1 MKRLSFVLFMALS
14 GSLLIQSCKQG
25 DKSNTPVPKDAVVV
39 MHINN
44 TSLSTKLSWQ
54 EIKATNWFK
63 DLYSEA
69 PDSLLRKLMDDP
81 DNSGMDTKADMMLF
95 LKKEG
100 RGGYVV
106 FEGTLNDAAAF
117 EAFNKK
123 VTDGAAVSKDGD
135 ASYITIKKQG
145 VVYWKG
151 SRFLYIMDVPLGSMS
166 SAMSGSYNSEPF
178 KFSTDSLRQFAK
190 ATFEIS
196 GKNSLNSDDRFSA
209 LLKEEGDMHF
219 WVNNEEYVSALSG
232 DALSVLKMADIFKGN
247 VSASTINFDNGKIS
261 AKSKAY
267 LNKQMTDL
275 YKKYASKKISA
286 DVINRI
292 PSQNVVGVLAINY
305 SPEGLKEFIKF
316 TGLDGLANGF
326 LEKANYSID
335 EFVKANKGDLVVAIS
350 DFEMKKK
357 ETVIPGF
364 DGGEPY
370 KHYST
375 QPDLKVLF
383 ATSVNDKAA
392 FDKLITT
399 LSDQM
404 GDEKGK
410 IPDVTYQIDKNWF
423 VAGNSTEDVTK
434 FMGGTSAKHAFTS
447 RLTDHSI
454 GMYVDIQ
461 KILKGYGSALKD
473 SSEENAMN
481 LSLKMW
487 QDILVAGGGEL
498 KDGAVNSFA
507 EINLV
512 DKSTNSLKQ
521 LNQYIDNMHAI
532 FKKKRHST
540 VQVEDVILEDTRV
553 ETAAPPPPPVKN

>member
-1 MKRLSFVLFMALS
+1 MKRLSFILFIALS

-63 DLYSEA
+63 ELYSEA

-81 DNSGMDTKADMMLF
+81 DNSGMDTKADMMMF
-95 LKKEG
+95 MKKAG
-100 RGGYVV
+100 PGGYLA
-106 FEGTLNDAAAF
+106 FEGTLKDAAAF

-123 VTDGAAVSKDGD
+123 VTEGTTTKDGD
-135 ASYITIKKQG
+135 ASYMAIKNQG
-145 VVYWKG
+145 VAYWKAT
-151 SRFLYIMDVPLGSMS
+151 RFVYIVNVPSMEG
-166 SAMSGSYNSEPF
+166 AMGGNDFASKPF
-178 KFSTDSLRQFAK
+178 RFSIDSLRQFAK

-209 LLKEEGDMHF
+209 LLKEDGDIHF
-219 WVNNEEYVSALSG
+219 WVNNEEYISALSG
-232 DALSVLKMADIFKGN
+232 EALSVLKMADIFKGN
-247 VSASTINFDNGKIS
+247 VSASTVSFDNGKIS
-261 AKSKAY
+261 MKSKAY
-267 LNKQMTDL
+267 LNDKMADL

-292 PSQNVVGVLAINY
+292 PSQNVVGILAINY
-305 SPEGLKEFIKF
+305 SPEGLKELVKF

-335 EFVKANKGDLVVAIS
+335 EFVKANKGDLVIAVS

-357 ETVIPGF
+357 ETIIPGF

-375 QPDLKVLF
+375 QPDVKVLF

-392 FDKLITT
+392 FDKLIKT

-404 GDEKGK
+404 GDQKDQMPK
-410 IPDVTYQIDKNWF
+410 VTYEIDKNWF
-423 VAGNSTEDVTK
+423 VAGNSAEDVYK
-434 FMGGTSAKHAFTS
+434 FMAGGNAKHPFTS

-473 SSEENAMN
+473 SSEEMAMN
-481 LSLKMW
+481 SSLKMW
-487 QDILVAGGGEL
+487 QDILVAGGGEI
-498 KDGAVNSFA
+498 KNGAVNSFA

-521 LNQYIDNMHAI
+521 LNQYIDEMHAA
-532 FKKKRHST
+532 FKSKRHST
-540 VQVEDVILEDTRV
+540 VRVEDVILE
-553 ETAAPPPPPVKN
+553 ETKDQPAPPPPPAKH